1 MKKKDLE
8 KIKGRSV
15 VELKKDIEEKK
26 DKLWQLRSDIVT
38 GKAKNVR
45 GAGSLKRDVARS
57 LTILNEKIK
66 SEDKEQ
72 I

>member
-15 VELKKDIEEKK
+15 ADLKKDIQENK
-26 DKLWQLRSDIVT
+26 DKLWQLKNDIAT

-45 GAGSLKRDVARS
+45 EAGSLKRNIARS
-57 LTILNEKIK
+57 LTVLNEKIK
-66 SEDKEQ
+66 SENKA
-72 I
+72 